1 MGQRGGGVR
10 ELSTLLRA
18 ARQEKVE
25 REKQLSSRDGV
36 AVRANDLLSRAT
48 KRAQGEKIKDD
59 PVRLA
64 KALAKRKS
72 KKRQSAKKWA
82 SRIEA
87 LHKSVENVVADRQ
100 KNKYKGKRKDKKAAD
115 GKKGGKFDS
124 KKKGSIGGNN
134 KGKGRGGL
142 ASKKSS
148 GAAGGKKQKR

>member
-1 MGQRGGGVR
+1 MYD
-10 ELSTLLRA
+10 E
-18 ARQEKVE
+18 
-25 REKQLSSRDGV
+25 QLSSRDGI
-36 AVRANDLLSRAT
+36 AVRANDLLSKAT

-82 SRIEA
+82 SRLEA

-100 KNKYKGKRKDKKAAD
+100 KNKYKGKRRDKKAAD
-115 GKKGGKFDS
+115 GKKSPGGKGGKFDA
-124 KKKGSIGGNN
+124 KGGKGGKLKKGGSS
-134 KGKGRGGL
+134 L

-148 GAAGGKKQKR
+148 GPAGGKGKKR